1 MVAIKAH
8 QADSFIKTLDPRFEA
23 ILLYGTDAGMVA
35 ERARLAAQQ
44 LAAVG
49 KEPGEIIR
57 IEDPDLDGS
66 PDRLAVELGTIPMFG
81 GRKIIRTTASRRINA
96 QMLKPL
102 LTDGTLAG
110 ALVVEAANLRPDD
123 ALRALFEK
131 SPRAAAVACYADEA
145 RDLDALVR
153 EVIGG
158 AGLTIAEDARRLL
171 VDRMGADRAL
181 SRAELEKLTLYA
193 ADKGRIEADDV
204 DAVVGDA
211 SELTLDRIV
220 SAAAS
225 GDAARAL
232 TETDR
237 AVAAG
242 ESPQLVIAAIERYF
256 QRLHRVRS
264 ALDAG
269 RTMDDAVRQLRPQ
282 LHFKQK
288 PAFESHC
295 RQWDSRRLSVALE
308 AIARAARNA
317 RTSANLEDALAGA
330 LLLTLTRLAGAT
342 PASQP

>member
-35 ERARLAAQQ
+35 ERARQAAQRLAA
-44 LAAVG
+44 AS
-49 KEPGEIIR
+49 KDPGEIIR
-57 IEDPDLDGS
+57 IEDPDLDSS

-102 LTDGTLAG
+102 LAEGALAG
-110 ALVVEAANLRPDD
+110 ALIVEAANLRPDD

-131 SPRAAAVACYADEA
+131 SPRAAAIACYADEA

-158 AGLTIAEDARRLL
+158 AGLTIADDARRMLI
-171 VDRMGADRAL
+171 DRMGADRAL
-181 SRAELEKLTLYA
+181 SRAELEKLALYA
-193 ADKGRIEADDV
+193 AGKSRIEADDI

-220 SAAAS
+220 VAAAS

-237 AVAAG
+237 AVASG
-242 ESPQLVIAAIERYF
+242 ESPQLVIASIERYF

-269 RTMDDAVRQLRPQ
+269 RSMDDAVRQLRPP

-288 PAFESHC
+288 SIFEAHC
-295 RQWDSRRLSVALE
+295 RQWEGNRLLVALE
-308 AIARAARNA
+308 AIARAARTA
-317 RTSANLEDALAGA
+317 RTSANLEQPLAGT
-330 LLLTLTRLAGAT
+330 LMLTLTRLANAT
-342 PASQP
+342 PSPKS